1 MNSTTQ
7 QAVAQAVRVQRVRS
21 GIPSEAALA
30 RKAGYAVSALHKRLS
45 GDIRLNLDD
54 VERLARALSV
64 DPFALMAL
72 AEVERDASPALAS

>member
-30 RKAGYAVSALHKRLS
+30 RKAGYSTSALNKRLS
-45 GDIRLNLDD
+45 GDIRLDLND
-54 VERLARALSV
+54 VERLAAALDV

-72 AEVERDASPALAS
+72 AEAERRTIAA